1 MGMPTEKEI
10 AAHIETVLPR
20 TCKGMA
26 AKLQAWSEVCCKS
39 HQEAVILGHDGSM
52 NEDLFALIVL
62 AYTYFELAGSSSESW
77 QDLCLLN
84 ARAAILKAC
93 IIRLGTENNQQAIK

>member
-10 AAHIETVLPR
+10 AAHIATVLPR

-26 AKLQAWSEVCCKS
+26 ARLQAWSDVCCKS
-39 HQEAVILGHDGSM
+39 HQEAVILEHDGSM
-52 NEDLFALIVL
+52 NKDLFALIVL
-62 AYTYFELAGSSSESW
+62 AYTYFELAESW
-77 QDLCLLN
+77 QDLCLLD

-93 IIRLGTENNQQAIK
+93 IIRLGKENNQQAIK